1 MRYKTPLEVR
11 KALNLRVKFKLA
23 EMPADMRKPIPMA
36 EWVENPKS
44 FSKRRFVEETMI
56 FMDRVYGFDRSS
68 YEYPL
73 RFLADELQ
81 IYVDATIGF
90 IESGS
95 EIVVNGK
102 QSPWLKVRDVATL
115 NIIKLSRELG
125 LTPASRLPTT
135 ILQAPEKSIY
145 DILPFPNTK
154 QDKTT

>member
-11 KALNLRVKFKLA
+11 QALNLRVKTKLA
-23 EMPADMRKPIPMA
+23 EIPADMRKPIPMA
-36 EWVENPKS
+36 EWAENPKA
-44 FSKRRFVEETMI
+44 FSKQRFIKETMN
-56 FMDRVYGFDRSS
+56 FMDRVYGFEPSS
-68 YEYPL
+68 YEYPVL
-73 RFLADELQ
+73 FLADELQ
-81 IYVDATIGF
+81 TYVDATIGF

-102 QSPWLKVRDVATL
+102 QSPWLKVRDTATL

-135 ILQAPEKSIY
+135 TIQMAEKSVF